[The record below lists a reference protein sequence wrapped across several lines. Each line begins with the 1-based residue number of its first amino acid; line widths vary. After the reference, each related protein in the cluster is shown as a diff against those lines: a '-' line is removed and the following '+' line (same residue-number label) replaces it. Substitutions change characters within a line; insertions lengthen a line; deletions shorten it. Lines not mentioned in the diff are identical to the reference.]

1 VAKSFS
7 KKQPC
12 PICHGWAWNQD
23 KKCRGFMHKS
33 GEGWF
38 CEQPNEGEVIR
49 PLGFALYWYRN
60 PNVLKKNRPDGANRP
75 GGVTKPERRG

>member
-1 VAKSFS
+1 
-7 KKQPC
+7 
-12 PICHGWAWNQD
+12 
-23 KKCRGFMHKS
+23 MHKS